1 MTRIKLGK
9 AIERWRA
16 GDDDAISGRV
26 TFQLEETYC
35 MKGGRRYGPY
45 GPYWYV
51 YYWTGSATP
60 PMHDRPGTGGKSF
73 LRGRGKFRSRYV
85 GKPGSALDPEFITAK
100 QLGAL
105 LQERGPVELRDVVSP
120 AAPRPAAPRRP
131 AVEAI
136 TLIACAATKGPLP
149 VAARSLYRSDWF
161 LKARAYAEAR
171 QRAYGDP
178 WFILSAKHGLVSPDA
193 KLAPYDYAMKE
204 KSAGAKREWAE
215 DVSDQVL
222 TVAAELDADPMT
234 GAALTVRV
242 LAGEQYRRYLV
253 PMLEASGFNVLVPMR
268 GLGIGKQK
276 QWLVKAAAEVRAD

>member
-1 MTRIKLGK
+1 MARIKLGK

-16 GDDDAISGRV
+16 GDDDAVSGRV

-51 YYWTGSATP
+51 YYWTGNATP
-60 PMHDRPGTGGKSF
+60 SMHDRPGTGGKSY

-105 LQERGPVELRDVVSP
+105 LQERGPVEVSTTP
-120 AAPRPAAPRRP
+120 PKPTPAAPRRT
-131 AVEAI
+131 ADAI
-136 TLIACAATKGPLP
+136 TLIACAATKGPQP
-149 VAARSLYRSDWF
+149 AAAKSLYQSDWF
-161 LKARAYAEAR
+161 RKARAYAEAL
-171 QRAYGDP
+171 GDP

-193 KLAPYDYAMKE
+193 RLAPYDYAMKE
-204 KSAGAKREWAE
+204 KTAGAKREWAE

-253 PMLEASGFNVLVPMR
+253 PMLEASGFDVVVPMQ
-268 GLGIGKQK
+268 GLGIGQQK
-276 QWLVKAAAEVRAD
+276 RWLMTRTQEAKAR